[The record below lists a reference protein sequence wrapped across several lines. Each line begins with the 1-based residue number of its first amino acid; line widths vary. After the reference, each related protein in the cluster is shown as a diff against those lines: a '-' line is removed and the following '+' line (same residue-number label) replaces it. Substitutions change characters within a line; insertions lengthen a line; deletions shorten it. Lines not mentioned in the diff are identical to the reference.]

1 MTKLL
6 MEEQGKASQIKDK
19 TNKNA
24 VIDAQGCARERLKLY
39 QRAPDNGLVVLTGK
53 IMDQNSTTERKLIC
67 DFEPFKPVNLSVYYC
82 DSKFHLDDLKK

>member
-24 VIDAQGCARERLKLY
+24 VIDAQGSAR
-39 QRAPDNGLVVLTGK
+39 
-53 IMDQNSTTERKLIC
+53 
-67 DFEPFKPVNLSVYYC
+67 
-82 DSKFHLDDLKK
+82 